1 VKAICTV
8 LAVPFIKVRNKMEQL
23 DSSSMTYLPSNVR
36 ALSRLRHQIKETQDS
51 IIDAQSLW
59 PTADELLNDLQHELR
74 TPIGNILACVQLLEI
89 EKEMTPA
96 QEELVGIIQQAAETI
111 VGKLDELLVHHYREA
126 ARKAA
131 A

>member
-1 VKAICTV
+1 
-8 LAVPFIKVRNKMEQL
+8 MEQL
-23 DSSSMTYLPSNVR
+23 NSIPMKGLSSDVR

-59 PTADELLNDLQHELR
+59 PTADELLDDLQHEMR
-74 TPIGNILACVQLLEI
+74 TPVGNILTCVQLLEM
-89 EKEMTPA
+89 EREMSPA

-126 ARKAA
+126 ARKGSA
-131 A
+131 